1 MTPLAAYV
9 LLFVAVGAGF
19 ILVHL
24 LAGKLIRPNRPSAEK
39 GTIYECGEPTIGSAW
54 IQFDLRF
61 YVVALLFVI
70 FDVEVAFFFP
80 WAEVFGKANAVANA
94 PPARDARDYRATA
107 EKALDLASPGAADVD
122 PAAPPP
128 PAEDTRLHREAR
140 AWQALARLSDEQ
152 LASYRLLDEAGA
164 RTTAVL
170 RDLRPA
176 TYRALQALDQPKR
189 EALRALGQKFDAAI
203 KQMIERQRKEV
214 KVLGPALAKATAD
227 ERANFDKHLSNE
239 LRGRESL
246 LRARPLQ
253 QLAEEPVAFFRLLEE
268 VPPDVRDPLLK
279 KAPEAG
285 EAREK
290 LAREQRAAWMKT
302 VAEVE
307 EGVLAVL
314 APAAKGAEGA
324 PPELRAD
331 VTGALVTNLA
341 AFTDEHYDA
350 MAALPQAT
358 LRALKNSPVGQAKTD
373 ARRLAWL
380 ALLEVLVFFGVLLVG
395 FAYLW
400 KRGDLAWVR
409 STAAEQPE
417 GLPAAAKPET
427 MGLETAKPT

>member
-1 MTPLAAYV
+1 
-9 LLFVAVGAGF
+9 
-19 ILVHL
+19 
-24 LAGKLIRPNRPSAEK
+24 
-39 GTIYECGEPTIGSAW
+39 
-54 IQFDLRF
+54 
-61 YVVALLFVI
+61 
-70 FDVEVAFFFP
+70 
-80 WAEVFGKANAVANA
+80 
-94 PPARDARDYRATA
+94 
-107 EKALDLASPGAADVD
+107 
-122 PAAPPP
+122 
-128 PAEDTRLHREAR
+128 
-140 AWQALARLSDEQ
+140 
-152 LASYRLLDEAGA
+152 
-164 RTTAVL
+164 
-170 RDLRPA
+170 
-176 TYRALQALDQPKR
+176 LQRLDQPKR
-189 EALRALGQKFDAAI
+189 EALRAQGQKFDAAI
-203 KQMIERQRKEV
+203 KQMIERQRQEGV
-214 KVLGPALAKATAD
+214 KLPGPALAKATAD
-227 ERANFDKHLSNE
+227 ERATFDEHLGKE

-331 VTGALVTNLA
+331 VTGALVTNLG

-350 MAALPQAT
+350 IAALPQAT
-358 LRALKNSPVGQAKTD
+358 VRALKNSPVEGAKTD

-380 ALLEVLVFFGVLLVG
+380 AFLEVLVFFGVLLVG

-409 STAAEQPE
+409 STAAEQPP